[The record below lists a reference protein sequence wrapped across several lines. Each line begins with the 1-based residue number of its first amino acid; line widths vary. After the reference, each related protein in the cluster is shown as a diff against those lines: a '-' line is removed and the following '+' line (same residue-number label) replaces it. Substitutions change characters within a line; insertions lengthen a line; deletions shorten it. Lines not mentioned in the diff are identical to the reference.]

1 MPFLSFFHRTHKTTT
16 TTGIQRM
23 ALTGAL
29 SMDRVFRIGAHRIH
43 SCLRPVGTHSSP
55 HLTKTPATSSTLFT
69 RTFFTT
75 PSRAQRHSSHRILP
89 PNHDRMPVPT
99 TLQGTAS
106 RPTKG
111 RFINSTS
118 LSRSTTK
125 PFHRFYSSVAATL
138 STPESRDSH
147 HHHPVS
153 APPALDA
160 STLNNT
166 IISQAPLQLS
176 TEQQFLMQQVLQNK
190 KSVFFTGSAGTG
202 KSVLLRQLI
211 ENLKEFYK
219 PGQVAVTASTGIAA
233 CNIGGCTLHAF
244 AGIGLGNGTVD
255 QLMVKLEENKRA
267 KQRWKKTKVL
277 VIDESKSYFL
287 LFLCCITCWFFLL

>member
-1 MPFLSFFHRTHKTTT
+1 MQGAALRSTKARSTNSTSFSRTTT
-16 TTGIQRM
+16 TT
-23 ALTGAL
+23 
-29 SMDRVFRIGAHRIH
+29 
-43 SCLRPVGTHSSP
+43 
-55 HLTKTPATSSTLFT
+55 
-69 RTFFTT
+69 
-75 PSRAQRHSSHRILP
+75 
-89 PNHDRMPVPT
+89 
-99 TLQGTAS
+99 
-106 RPTKG
+106 
-111 RFINSTS
+111 
-118 LSRSTTK
+118 TK
-125 PFHRFYSSVAATL
+125 PLRRSYSSAAATL
-138 STPESRDSH
+138 STPEPRHSH
-147 HHHPVS
+147 HHHP
-153 APPALDA
+153 ALTPSIVDA

-176 TEQQFLMQQVLQNK
+176 TEQQFLMQQVLHNK

-211 ENLKEFYK
+211 ENLREHYK

-277 VIDESKSYFL
+277 IIDESKSYYLLSFVLHPLLWGGGFL
-287 LFLCCITCWFFLL
+287 